1 MGVLTQPF
9 WRARRVLVTGHTG
22 FKGGWLCSWL
32 KSLGAEV
39 TGYALPPAT
48 TPSLFEVAKV
58 ADGLRAS
65 ILGDIRDLARL
76 KDVFAQAQPEVV
88 LHLAAQPLV
97 RASYIDPVET
107 YSTNVLGTVNVLEA
121 ARGTPSVRAIVNVT
135 SDKCY
140 ENREWVWGYREHEAM
155 GGHDPYSSSKGCAEL
170 VAAAYRRSFNL
181 PLASARAGNV
191 IGGGDWSA
199 DRLVPDI
206 LKALA
211 AGSPVEIR
219 NPNATRPWQHVLE
232 PLRGYL
238 MLAERVFQ
246 QPGEFADGW
255 NFGPRDEDCQPV
267 AAVVSALVDA
277 WGGQASW
284 RAQPGAH
291 PHEAGYL
298 KLDSSKAHARL
309 GWRPARSLAE
319 GLALTVEWH
328 RAWLAGEDM
337 NSLTIRQIAQHG

>member
-1 MGVLTQPF
+1 MQQF
-9 WRARRVLVTGHTG
+9 WRARRVLLTGHTG

-48 TPSLFEVAKV
+48 TPSLFEAAKV
-58 ADGLRAS
+58 GDGLRAS
-65 ILGDIRDLARL
+65 IMGDIRDLARL

-267 AAVVSALVDA
+267 AAVVSAVVGA
-277 WGGQASW
+277 WGGDASW

-309 GWRPARSLAE
+309 GWRSARSLAE
-319 GLALTVEWH
+319 GVALTVEWH

-337 NSLTIRQIAQHG
+337 NSLTLRQIQNHG